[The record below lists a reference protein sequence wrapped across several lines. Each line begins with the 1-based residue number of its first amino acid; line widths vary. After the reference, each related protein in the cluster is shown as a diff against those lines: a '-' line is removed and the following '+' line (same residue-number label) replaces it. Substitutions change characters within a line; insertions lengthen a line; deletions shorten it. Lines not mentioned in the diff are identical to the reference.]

1 LARRI
6 SIFYF
11 ALFGALGVFWPY
23 FSLFLK
29 ARGMSPTAATR
40 VIALFPVA
48 TIIAPP
54 LAGLMADVW
63 RARGWLVR
71 AATALAAVA
80 FVLFFLARRDIVLIG
95 VATALLALFRA
106 PLASMTDAQ
115 TLDTV
120 RKHGGSYGRIR
131 LWGSLGFLLAA
142 LLGGEL
148 LERSGI
154 DTVMIA
160 TVGGMVVAA
169 LAAWLLPAA
178 HPHAEPRA
186 WPAWRALLAQRD
198 LWWFLLAVALGQLAG
213 ATYDSCFSLHLAG
226 LGLGGRFTGAAWA
239 VGVTAEI
246 LLMAMTPRILARI
259 GAERMFTLALA
270 GGVVRWGGLALFH
283 SPMAILALQPL
294 HGVTFGFY
302 WVGGVTVLR
311 DRASPE
317 ASTAAQGLFGSAYS
331 IGSLCGMLAGG
342 SVLEHH
348 GPGVLFGGA
357 AVAAALAVVA
367 SSAHARLAATAPV
380 APAETR

>member
-1 LARRI
+1 MTRRI
-6 SIFYF
+6 SVFYF
-11 ALFGALGVFWPY
+11 TLFGALGIFWPY
-23 FSLFLK
+23 FSLFLR
-29 ARGMSPTAATR
+29 ARGLSPTAATR
-40 VIALFPVA
+40 VIALFPVV

-54 LAGLMADVW
+54 LLGLVADIW
-63 RARGWLVR
+63 HARLWLVR
-71 AATALAAVA
+71 ATTVMSAVA
-80 FVLFFLARRDIVLIG
+80 FALFFAARHEMALIL
-95 VATALLALFRA
+95 VATALLAFFRA

-120 RKHGGSYGRIR
+120 RKHGGNYGRVR

-154 DTVMIA
+154 DLVMIA
-160 TVGGMVVAA
+160 TVGGMAVMG

-246 LLMAMTPRILARI
+246 LLMALSPRILARI

-270 GGVVRWGGLALFH
+270 GGVVRWAGLALFR
-283 SPMAILALQPL
+283 SPTAILALQPL

-348 GPGVLFGGA
+348 GAGVLFGGA
-357 AVAAALAVVA
+357 AVAAALAVLA
-367 SSAHARLAATAPV
+367 SSAHTRLSAPV
-380 APAETR
+380 IALAKK